1 MIPCGPTLGSLRCAT
16 QLGRGLLRR
25 GRLFARCWHPFLG
38 ETDGFASSSCRR
50 PPVETRHLDSSLYP
64 EARAVVCCATQPTLP
79 TDRLALAPGRERS
92 QCAAATVDA
101 LEAHALLRLLLAR
114 RDAEGRDECH
124 RYGDQSPHTT
134 PPLRRASRSASVLT
148 CVAVRGFAARS
159 GMVTMAASSLTAWRV
174 APRRRFSAS

>member
-148 CVAVRGFAARS
+148 RIAVRRLRCPGRHGHDGGQF
-159 GMVTMAASSLTAWRV
+159 L
-174 APRRRFSAS
+174 